1 MTTSPKPKLET
12 LAVHAADFK
21 ELSKDVV
28 PAIHLTTTYE
38 REEDGSYP
46 EGFVYTR
53 SENPNRNA
61 LETALAAL
69 EGGTS
74 CAAFGSGMAAIA
86 AVLQLLK
93 SGDHV
98 LISDDLYHGTRH
110 IANGIM
116 ARWGLEASYV
126 DMTDVEVVATHF
138 QDNTKLVWLETPSN
152 PLLKIIDIEA
162 LSNLS
167 HDKGAQVAVDAT
179 WTTPVVQRPLDLGA
193 DIVMHSTTKYLG
205 GHSDILGGA
214 VIVNDDA
221 IMEGIREIQLL
232 GGAVPSP
239 FDCWL
244 LRRSLQSLPYRMRG
258 HCDNA
263 LAIAQFLEAQDN
275 VKAVHYPGLESHP
288 QHTVAAKQ
296 MNSFGGMLSIQ
307 VGEEDANPDLAMK
320 LAANLKLIVRA
331 TSLGGVESLIE
342 HRASIEGE
350 GTATP
355 QNLLRISIGL
365 EHPDDLIAD
374 FSQALETL

>member
-1 MTTSPKPKLET
+1 MTSSKVRLET
-12 LAVHAADFK
+12 LAVHAADFS

-28 PAIHLTTTYE
+28 PAIHLSTTYE

-46 EGFVYTR
+46 QGFVYTR

-69 EGGTS
+69 EGGTA
-74 CAAFGSGMAAIA
+74 CAAFASGMAAISS
-86 AVLQLLK
+86 VLQLLK

-110 IANGIM
+110 IVNGIM
-116 ARWGLEASYV
+116 ARWGLEASYT
-126 DMTDVEVVATHF
+126 DMTDVESVAEHF
-138 QDNTKLVWLETPSN
+138 QENTKLVWLETPSN

-162 LSNLS
+162 LSKLS
-167 HDKGAQVAVDAT
+167 HEKGSLVAVDAT
-179 WTTPVVQRPLDLGA
+179 WTTPVIQRPLDLGA

-214 VIVNDDA
+214 VIVKDA
-221 IMEGIREIQLL
+221 ALMEGIREVQLL

-258 HCDNA
+258 HCENA
-263 LAIAQFLEAQDN
+263 MAVASFLEKQD
-275 VKAVHYPGLESHP
+275 KIQAVHYPGLESHP
-288 QHTVAAKQ
+288 QHSVAAKQ
-296 MNSFGGMLSIQ
+296 MQAFGGMMSIQ
-307 VGEEDANPDLAMK
+307 VGNDAESAALAMK
-320 LAANLKLIVRA
+320 LAAKLKLIVRA

-350 GTATP
+350 WTTTP
-355 QNLLRISIGL
+355 QNLLRLSIGL

-374 FSQALETL
+374 FSQALKQL